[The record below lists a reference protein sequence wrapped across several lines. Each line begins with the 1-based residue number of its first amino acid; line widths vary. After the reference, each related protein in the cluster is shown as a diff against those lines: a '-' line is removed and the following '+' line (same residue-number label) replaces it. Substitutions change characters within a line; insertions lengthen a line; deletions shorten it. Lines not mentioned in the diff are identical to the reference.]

1 MSVSGKLTAAV
12 AWRATS
18 VASSD
23 PGEDNNSI
31 FDFVDIE
38 ANAAGPVQTTL
49 MDQDI
54 NSNEHARQRRELLDL
69 INRLQ
74 AIGLGTE
81 LALPQIACIGSQSVG
96 KSSLIESISG
106 VALPRASGT
115 CTRHVPCPI
124 ECRLKRSEQAWEA
137 IVYLRF
143 ESGKSGYA
151 GKTKEIQFGPQ
162 MTNRMEVQERIRRA
176 QLAILNPTIEPSN
189 FLDAEENASY
199 PSSRSFSQNCVI
211 VALSG
216 NELSDLNFVDLPG
229 LIANVAD
236 DRNVGDIELVK
247 GLVTSYISRPSCLI
261 LLTISC
267 ESDFENQGAGRLARE
282 HDPQGLRT
290 IGVLTKPD
298 RIERGSEG
306 PWISMIKNET
316 ETLRLRHGWFSVKQ
330 PSARQ
335 LEAGMSWSEARGLDE
350 KYFQDT
356 APWSTIE
363 EEWRNRLGCSNLIS
377 HLGETLGKVILSRL
391 PHICDEVDR
400 LIALNASQLDSIP
413 PPPSLDP
420 LAEVLQL
427 VNSFTRDVTQH
438 AQGDPRSGRPGLV
451 QSLVISAKAFQED
464 LRKITPVFQPTN
476 KAENAGTPDTPNFL
490 PPGEQWPS
498 SSEKGLTYWLDDVV
512 ELAEGAR
519 TRELPGEFPFAVIE
533 ELVTRTLVLWRQP
546 VKDVFGRA
554 ERIFVQRLTTLVETH
569 FGPYAHGGLRAAVLK
584 IVFEKLEEC
593 KTATAQEL
601 EFLLDMESL
610 PFTLNSHYYL
620 DYKEKF
626 LKHYATFRNNRS
638 ALGRSL
644 RAQPPSSP
652 RRECAEQPDPL
663 EVALE
668 NLRRAGF
675 EKLSR
680 QDLVKLL
687 PADFSQQAALE
698 IMASARAY
706 YQVAYKRFS
715 DTVPLAVDHRYIRA
729 FERAIQTTLVAGLK
743 ISASDAHDRCTKWMA
758 EPQSVIRKRAELT
771 DRKERLE
778 AARMELME
786 VPGIVEMR
794 ERLSEINHSSRKA
807 RSQTT
812 TAASTTRIAHS
823 LAVVD
828 DTPSETR
835 TPSPPMAF
843 ESIEAAPMVAEV
855 PVYEERVTESAPI
868 ERYTSPREM
877 MGLRPNAAVFSPS
890 LTRSSVVTAVPA
902 APRSASRTYW

>member
-1 MSVSGKLTAAV
+1 MVLEEVSPSAHSVNL
-12 AWRATS
+12 
-18 VASSD
+18 SD
-23 PGEDNNSI
+23 LGDDNNSL
-31 FDFVDIE
+31 FDFVDVE
-38 ANAAGPVQTTL
+38 ADPTTATHSTQ

-54 NSNEHARQRRELLDL
+54 NSNDYARQRRELLDL
-69 INRLQ
+69 IIRLQ
-74 AIGLGTE
+74 AIGLGSE
-81 LALPQIACIGSQSVG
+81 LELPQIACIGSQSVG

-115 CTRHVPCPI
+115 CTRCPI

-137 IVYLRF
+137 TVYLRF
-143 ESGKSGYA
+143 ESGKSGYT
-151 GKTKEIQFGPQ
+151 GRTKETQFGSQ
-162 MTNRMEVQERIRRA
+162 MTDRSDVQERIRRA
-176 QLAILNPTIEPSN
+176 QLAILNPTIEPSE
-189 FLDAEENASY
+189 FLNAESDALY

-211 VALSG
+211 VVLSG

-236 DRNVGDIELVK
+236 DRNIGDIELVK
-247 GLVTSYISRPSCLI
+247 GLVTSYVSRPSCLI

-298 RIERGSEG
+298 RIERGSER

-316 ETLRLRHGWFSVKQ
+316 QSLRLRHGWFSVKQ

-335 LEAGMSWSEARGLDE
+335 LEVGMSWSEARELDE

-363 EEWRNRLGCSNLIS
+363 DEWRKQLGCSNLIN

-400 LIALNASQLDSIP
+400 LIALNASQLESIP

-427 VNSFTRDVTQH
+427 VNSFTRDLTQH
-438 AQGDPRSGRPGLV
+438 VQGDPRSGRPGLV
-451 QSLVISAKAFQED
+451 QSLVMSAKAFQED
-464 LRKITPVFQPTN
+464 LREITPVFQPTD
-476 KAENAGTPDTPNFL
+476 KSDNAGSPDTPNFL
-490 PPGEQWPS
+490 PPGEEWPS
-498 SSEKGLTYWLDDVV
+498 KSEKGLTYWLNDVV

-519 TRELPGEFPFAVIE
+519 TRELPGEFPFAVTE
-533 ELVTRTLVLWRQP
+533 ELVMRTLHLWRQP

-554 ERIFVQRLTTLVETH
+554 ERIFVRRLTALVEAH
-569 FGPYAHGGLRAAVLK
+569 FGQYTHGGLRAVVQK
-584 IVFEKLEEC
+584 IVLEKLEEC
-593 KTATAQEL
+593 KTATVQEL
-601 EFLLDMESL
+601 DFFLEMESL

-644 RAQPPSSP
+644 RAKPSP
-652 RRECAEQPDPL
+652 RWEREETVADPL
-663 EVALE
+663 EAALE

-675 EKLSR
+675 DNLNR

-715 DTVPLAVDHRYIRA
+715 DTVPLAIDHRYVRG
-729 FERAIQTTLVAGLK
+729 FEKAIQSTLVNGLK
-743 ISASDAHDRCTKWMA
+743 ISASDAHDRCSKWMA
-758 EPQSVIRKRAELT
+758 EPQSIVRKRAELN

-786 VPGIVEMR
+786 VPGVVAMR
-794 ERLSEINHSSRKA
+794 ERLSKMNCSSDRA
-807 RSQTT
+807 RLGSRNLS
-812 TAASTTRIAHS
+812 STTQVAHAHTS
-823 LAVVD
+823 SKQKVSSSPSSPVPEPISEAGPYGFAV
-828 DTPSETR
+828 
-835 TPSPPMAF
+835 
-843 ESIEAAPMVAEV
+843 
-855 PVYEERVTESAPI
+855 EERAATPEP
-868 ERYTSPREM
+868 ERETVLSLSPR
-877 MGLRPNAAVFSPS
+877 LFDV
-890 LTRSSVVTAVPA
+890 
-902 APRSASRTYW
+902 

>member
-1 MSVSGKLTAAV
+1 MAL
-12 AWRATS
+12 
-18 VASSD
+18 SD
-23 PGEDNNSI
+23 LADDDNSF
-31 FDFVDIE
+31 FDFVGVDIDP
-38 ANAAGPVQTTL
+38 ATPTPNTL
-49 MDQDI
+49 TDQDI

-69 INRLQ
+69 INRLR
-74 AIGLGTE
+74 AIGLGAE

-115 CTRHVPCPI
+115 CTRCPI
-124 ECRLKRSEQAWEA
+124 ECRLKRSEEAWEA
-137 IVYLRF
+137 TVYLRF
-143 ESGKSGYA
+143 ESGQSGYG
-151 GKTKEIQFGPQ
+151 GKTKEIQFGPR
-162 MTNRMEVQERIRRA
+162 MTDRMEVQERIRRA
-176 QLAILNPTIEPSN
+176 QLAILNPTTEPST
-189 FLDAEENASY
+189 FLDADGNKSY

-236 DRNVGDIELVK
+236 DKNVGDIELVK

-282 HDPQGLRT
+282 YDPQGLRT

-298 RIERGSEG
+298 RIEQGSER
-306 PWISMIKNET
+306 PWISMIKNES
-316 ETLRLRHGWFSVKQ
+316 ESLRLRHGWYSVKQ

-335 LEAGMSWSEARGLDE
+335 LEAGMSWSEARELDE

-363 EEWRNRLGCSNLIS
+363 AEWRNRLGCSHLIS

-400 LIALNASQLDSIP
+400 LIALNASQFESIP

-427 VNSFTRDVTQH
+427 VNSFTRDLTQH
-438 AQGDPRSGRPGLV
+438 VQGDPRSGRSGLV

-476 KAENAGTPDTPNFL
+476 KSDNAGAVDAPNFL

-498 SSEKGLTYWLDDVV
+498 NSEMGLTYWLNDVV

-519 TRELPGEFPFAVIE
+519 TRELPGEFPFAAIE
-533 ELVTRTLVLWRQP
+533 ELVTRTSGLWRQP
-546 VKDVFGRA
+546 VKAVFGRA
-554 ERIFVQRLTTLVETH
+554 ERVFVQRLTLLVEAH
-569 FGPYAHGGLRAAVLK
+569 FGQHAHGGLRAAVLK
-584 IVFEKLEEC
+584 IVLEKLEEC
-593 KTATAQEL
+593 KAATVQEL
-601 EFLLDMESL
+601 DFLLDMESL

-638 ALGRSL
+638 ALGKSL
-644 RAQPPSSP
+644 RARPASGREIESP
-652 RRECAEQPDPL
+652 VDPL

-675 EKLSR
+675 DKLSR
-680 QDLVKLL
+680 GDLVKLL
-687 PADFSQQAALE
+687 PADFSEQAALE

-715 DTVPLAVDHRYIRA
+715 DTIPLAIDHRYVRA
-729 FERAIQTTLVAGLK
+729 FEKTIQATLVAGLK
-743 ISASDAHDRCTKWMA
+743 ISASDAHDRCAKWMA
-758 EPQSVIRKRAELT
+758 EPESIVRKRAELT

-786 VPGIVEMR
+786 VPGVVAMR
-794 ERLSEINHSSRKA
+794 ERLSRTEVSIIGEPAMHM
-807 RSQTT
+807 
-812 TAASTTRIAHS
+812 
-823 LAVVD
+823 
-828 DTPSETR
+828 PEESETHVR
-835 TPSPPMAF
+835 QVKVSPERS
-843 ESIEAAPMVAEV
+843 ES
-855 PVYEERVTESAPI
+855 SN
-868 ERYTSPREM
+868 PRDMM
-877 MGLRPNAAVFSPS
+877 MGLRPQAPIFSPS
-890 LTRSSVVTAVPA
+890 NTPRPTVTAVPA
-902 APRSASRTYW
+902 TPRPSSKPYGW

>member
-1 MSVSGKLTAAV
+1 
-12 AWRATS
+12 
-18 VASSD
+18 
-23 PGEDNNSI
+23 
-31 FDFVDIE
+31 
-38 ANAAGPVQTTL
+38 

-54 NSNEHARQRRELLDL
+54 NSNDYARQRRELLDL
-69 INRLQ
+69 IIRLQ
-74 AIGLGTE
+74 AIGLGSE
-81 LALPQIACIGSQSVG
+81 LELPQIACIGSQSVG

-115 CTRHVPCPI
+115 CTRCPI

-137 IVYLRF
+137 TVYLRF
-143 ESGKSGYA
+143 ESGKSGYT
-151 GKTKEIQFGPQ
+151 GRTKETQFGSQ
-162 MTNRMEVQERIRRA
+162 MTDRSDVQERIRRA
-176 QLAILNPTIEPSN
+176 QLAILNPTIEPSE
-189 FLDAEENASY
+189 FLNAESDALY
-199 PSSRSFSQNCVI
+199 PSSRSFSQNCI
-211 VALSG
+211 CRAS
-216 NELSDLNFVDLPG
+216 

-236 DRNVGDIELVK
+236 DRNIGDIELVK
-247 GLVTSYISRPSCLI
+247 GLVTSYVSRPSCLI

-298 RIERGSEG
+298 RIERGSER

-316 ETLRLRHGWFSVKQ
+316 QSLRLRHGWFSVKQ

-335 LEAGMSWSEARGLDE
+335 LEAGMSWSEARELDE

-363 EEWRNRLGCSNLIS
+363 DEWRKQLGCSNLIN

-400 LIALNASQLDSIP
+400 LIALNASQLESIP

-427 VNSFTRDVTQH
+427 VNSFTRDLTQH
-438 AQGDPRSGRPGLV
+438 V
-451 QSLVISAKAFQED
+451 QVAVEI
-464 LRKITPVFQPTN
+464 
-476 KAENAGTPDTPNFL
+476 
-490 PPGEQWPS
+490 
-498 SSEKGLTYWLDDVV
+498 EKGLTYWLNDVV

-519 TRELPGEFPFAVIE
+519 TRELPGEFPFAVTE
-533 ELVTRTLVLWRQP
+533 ELVMRTLHLWRQP

-554 ERIFVQRLTTLVETH
+554 ERIFVRRLTALVEAH
-569 FGPYAHGGLRAAVLK
+569 FGQYTHGGLRAVVQK
-584 IVFEKLEEC
+584 IVLEKLEEC
-593 KTATAQEL
+593 KTVTVQEL
-601 EFLLDMESL
+601 DFLLEMESL

-644 RAQPPSSP
+644 RAKPSP
-652 RRECAEQPDPL
+652 RREREETVADPL
-663 EVALE
+663 EAALE

-675 EKLSR
+675 DNLNR

-715 DTVPLAVDHRYIRA
+715 DTVPLAIDHRYVRG
-729 FERAIQTTLVAGLK
+729 FEKAIQSTLVNGLK
-743 ISASDAHDRCTKWMA
+743 ISASDAHDRCSKWMA
-758 EPQSVIRKRAELT
+758 EPQSIVRKRAELN

-786 VPGIVEMR
+786 VPGVVAMR
-794 ERLSEINHSSRKA
+794 ERLSKMNCSSDRA
-807 RSQTT
+807 RLGSRNLS
-812 TAASTTRIAHS
+812 STTQVAHAHTS
-823 LAVVD
+823 SKQKVSSSPSSPVPEPISEAGPYGFAV
-828 DTPSETR
+828 
-835 TPSPPMAF
+835 
-843 ESIEAAPMVAEV
+843 
-855 PVYEERVTESAPI
+855 EERAATPEP
-868 ERYTSPREM
+868 ERETVLSLSP
-877 MGLRPNAAVFSPS
+877 GI
-890 LTRSSVVTAVPA
+890 
-902 APRSASRTYW
+902 

>member
-1 MSVSGKLTAAV
+1 MSVQLAAFP
-12 AWRATS
+12 S
-18 VASSD
+18 PSIASSALAD
-23 PGEDNNSI
+23 EDNSF
-31 FDFVDIE
+31 FDFVGVETD
-38 ANAAGPVQTTL
+38 AAAPAPSTL

-69 INRLQ
+69 INRLR
-74 AIGLGTE
+74 AIGLGAE

-115 CTRHVPCPI
+115 CTRCPI
-124 ECRLKRSEQAWEA
+124 ECRLKRSEEAWEA
-137 IVYLRF
+137 TVYLRF
-143 ESGKSGYA
+143 ESGQSGYT
-151 GKTKEIQFGPQ
+151 GKTKEIEFGPR
-162 MTNRMEVQERIRRA
+162 MTDRREVQERIRRA
-176 QLAILNPTIEPSN
+176 QLAILNPTTEPSA
-189 FLDAEENASY
+189 FLNADENKSY

-236 DRNVGDIELVK
+236 DKNVGDIDLVK
-247 GLVTSYISRPSCLI
+247 ELVTSYISRPSCLI

-282 HDPQGLRT
+282 YDPQGFRT

-298 RIERGSEG
+298 RIERGSER
-306 PWISMIKNET
+306 PWISMVKNES
-316 ETLRLRHGWFSVKQ
+316 ELLRLRHGWFSVKQ

-335 LEAGMSWSEARGLDE
+335 LEAGMSWSEARELDE

-363 EEWRNRLGCSNLIS
+363 EEWRKRLGCSHLIS

-400 LIALNASQLDSIP
+400 LIALNASQLETIP

-427 VNSFTRDVTQH
+427 VNSFTRDLTQH
-438 AQGDPRSGRPGLV
+438 VQGDPRSGRPGLV

-476 KAENAGTPDTPNFL
+476 KAENAEAVDTPNFL
-490 PPGEQWPS
+490 PPGEKWPS
-498 SSEKGLTYWLDDVV
+498 RSEKGLTYWLDDVV

-533 ELVTRTLVLWRQP
+533 ELVMRTLGLWRQP

-554 ERIFVQRLTTLVETH
+554 ERVFVQRLTTLVEAH
-569 FGPYAHGGLRAAVLK
+569 FGQHAHGGLRAAVLK
-584 IVFEKLEEC
+584 IVLEKLDEC
-593 KTATAQEL
+593 KTATVQEL

-626 LKHYATFRNNRS
+626 LKHYAMFRNNRS
-638 ALGRSL
+638 ALGKSL
-644 RAQPPSSP
+644 RARPPSNWEETIES
-652 RRECAEQPDPL
+652 PDPL

-675 EKLSR
+675 HKLSR
-680 QDLVKLL
+680 EDLVKLL

-698 IMASARAY
+698 MMASSRAY

-715 DTVPLAVDHRYIRA
+715 DTIPLAIDHRYIRA
-729 FERAIQTTLVAGLK
+729 FEKTIQATLVAGLK
-743 ISASDAHDRCTKWMA
+743 ISASDAHDRCAKWMA
-758 EPQSVIRKRAELT
+758 EPQSVVRKRAELT

-786 VPGIVEMR
+786 VPGVVAMR
-794 ERLSEINHSSRKA
+794 EKLSRMNRPHHQTRSR
-807 RSQTT
+807 T
-812 TAASTTRIAHS
+812 
-823 LAVVD
+823 D
-828 DTPSETR
+828 
-835 TPSPPMAF
+835 
-843 ESIEAAPMVAEV
+843 AAPSNDRALHNPPVSEYASSEAGDTMALSTVVSEV
-855 PVYEERVTESAPI
+855 LPTTLEEPVGREIVQQSDAP
-868 ERYTSPREM
+868 RQPSLRDMM
-877 MGLRPNAAVFSPS
+877 MGLRAQAPAFSPS
-890 LTRSSVVTAVPA
+890 GIHKSAVTAVPA
-902 APRSASRTYW
+902 TPRPVSRPYGW

>member
-1 MSVSGKLTAAV
+1 MSSPSA
-12 AWRATS
+12 
-18 VASSD
+18 ASSD
-23 PGEDNNSI
+23 LGEENNSF
-31 FDFVDIE
+31 FDFVDVGI
-38 ANAAGPVQTTL
+38 NVAAPTQVTL

-74 AIGLGTE
+74 AIGLGAE
-81 LALPQIACIGSQSVG
+81 LALPQIACISSQSVG

-115 CTRHVPCPI
+115 CTRCPI
-124 ECRLKRSEQAWEA
+124 ECRLKRSEQEWEA
-137 IVYLRF
+137 TVYLRF
-143 ESGKSGYA
+143 ESGKSGYT
-151 GKTKEIQFGPQ
+151 GKTKEIQFGSQ
-162 MTNRMEVQERIRRA
+162 MTDRMEVQERIRRA
-176 QLAILNPTIEPSN
+176 QLAILNPSIEPST
-189 FLDAEENASY
+189 FLNAEGNASY

-211 VALSG
+211 VVLSG

-247 GLVTSYISRPSCLI
+247 ELVTSYISRPSCLI

-298 RIERGSEG
+298 RIERGSEQ
-306 PWISMIKNET
+306 PWISMIRNET

-335 LEAGMSWSEARGLDE
+335 LEAGMSWSEARELDE
-350 KYFQDT
+350 KYFQDN

-363 EEWRNRLGCSNLIS
+363 EEWRKRLGCSNLIN

-400 LIALNASQLDSIP
+400 LIALNASQLESIP
-413 PPPSLDP
+413 PPPSLDA

-427 VNSFTRDVTQH
+427 INSFSRDVTQH
-438 AQGDPRSGRPGLV
+438 VQGDPRSGRAGLV
-451 QSLVISAKAFQED
+451 QSLVISAKAFQDE

-476 KAENAGTPDTPNFL
+476 KGDNEGAPDIPNFL
-490 PPGEQWPS
+490 PPGEHWPPR
-498 SSEKGLTYWLDDVV
+498 SEKGLTYWLDDVV

-533 ELVTRTLVLWRQP
+533 ELVKRTLELWRQP
-546 VKDVFGRA
+546 AKDVFGRA
-554 ERIFVQRLTTLVETH
+554 EVIFVQRLTTLVETH
-569 FGPYAHGGLRAAVLK
+569 FGQYAHGGLRAAVLK
-584 IVFEKLEEC
+584 VVLEKLDEC
-593 KTATAQEL
+593 KTATVQEL
-601 EFLLDMESL
+601 DFLLDMESL

-626 LKHYATFRNNRS
+626 LKHYTTFRNNRS

-644 RAQPPSSP
+644 RARPPSNLEMEHVS
-652 RRECAEQPDPL
+652 DPL

-680 QDLVKLL
+680 KDLVKLL
-687 PADFSQQAALE
+687 PADFSDQAALE

-715 DTVPLAVDHRYIRA
+715 DTIPLAIDHRYIRA
-729 FERAIQTTLVAGLK
+729 FERAIQNTLVARLK
-743 ISASDAHDRCTKWMA
+743 ISASDAHERCAKWMA
-758 EPQSVIRKRAELT
+758 EPQSVVRKRAELT

-778 AARMELME
+778 AARIELME
-786 VPGIVEMR
+786 VPGVIAMR
-794 ERLSEINHSSRKA
+794 ERMSKIGRPFRHARSKATAAPSVSQIIHSSA
-807 RSQTT
+807 LTDGS
-812 TAASTTRIAHS
+812 SSEAHALS
-823 LAVVD
+823 
-828 DTPSETR
+828 S
-835 TPSPPMAF
+835 
-843 ESIEAAPMVAEV
+843 
-855 PVYEERVTESAPI
+855 SAPI
-868 ERYTSPREM
+868 SPPQANSDM
-877 MGLRPNAAVFSPS
+877 L
-890 LTRSSVVTAVPA
+890 SVVDESPVIEAF
-902 APRSASRTYW
+902 APSGRWSEVFQSSGNDGFEARGSRVQSLRHS

>member
-1 MSVSGKLTAAV
+1 MSSP
-12 AWRATS
+12 S

-23 PGEDNNSI
+23 LGEDDNSL
-31 FDFVDIE
+31 FAFVDID
-38 ANAAGPVQTTL
+38 ANAGMAQATL

-69 INRLQ
+69 IIRLQ

-115 CTRHVPCPI
+115 CTRCPI

-137 IVYLRF
+137 TVYLRF
-143 ESGKSGYA
+143 ENGKSGYV
-151 GKTKEIQFGPQ
+151 GKTTEIQFGSQ
-162 MTNRMEVQERIRRA
+162 MTERMEVQERIRRA
-176 QLAILNPTIEPSN
+176 QLAILNPTIEPLT
-189 FLDAEENASY
+189 FLNAEESRSY

-247 GLVTSYISRPSCLI
+247 ELVTSYISRPSCLI

-267 ESDFENQGAGRLARE
+267 ENDFENQGAGRLARE
-282 HDPQGLRT
+282 YDPQGLRT

-298 RIERGSEG
+298 RIERGSEQ

-335 LEAGMSWSEARGLDE
+335 LEGGMSWSEARELDE

-363 EEWRNRLGCSNLIS
+363 EEWRKRLGCSNLIS

-400 LIALNASQLDSIP
+400 LIALNASQLESIP

-427 VNSFTRDVTQH
+427 VNSFTRDITHHV
-438 AQGDPRSGRPGLV
+438 QGDPRSGRPGLV

-476 KAENAGTPDTPNFL
+476 RGDDAEAPDTPNFL
-490 PPGEQWPS
+490 PPGERWPS
-498 SSEKGLTYWLDDVV
+498 RSEKGLTYWLDDIV

-519 TRELPGEFPFAVIE
+519 TRELPGEFPFAVTE
-533 ELVTRTLVLWRQP
+533 ELVTRTMELWRQP
-546 VKDVFGRA
+546 VKEVFGRA

-569 FGPYAHGGLRAAVLK
+569 FGQHAHGGLRAAIQK
-584 IVFEKLEEC
+584 IVLEKLDEC

-601 EFLLDMESL
+601 NFLLDMESF

-644 RAQPPSSP
+644 RARPPSN
-652 RRECAEQPDPL
+652 QPTERADPL

-675 EKLSR
+675 ERLSR
-680 QDLVKLL
+680 GDLVKLL

-698 IMASARAY
+698 IMAGARAY

-715 DTVPLAVDHRYIRA
+715 DTIPLAIDHRYVRA

-743 ISASDAHDRCTKWMA
+743 ISASDAHDRCAKWMA
-758 EPQSVIRKRAELT
+758 ESQSVVRKRAELT

-786 VPGIVEMR
+786 VPGVVAMR
-794 ERLSEINHSSRKA
+794 ERLSRIDRAPRQA
-807 RSQTT
+807 RSRTT
-812 TAASTTRIAHS
+812 KLPTSPDVRS
-823 LAVVD
+823 SVVVD
-828 DTPSETR
+828 ETYSET
-835 TPSPPMAF
+835 
-843 ESIEAAPMVAEV
+843 EEV
-855 PVYEERVTESAPI
+855 PRAVTPVTVEAVAALSVYEPEVIHEIS
-868 ERYTSPREM
+868 YSSPREM
-877 MGLRPNAAVFSPS
+877 MGLRPHAPVFSPS
-890 LTRSSVVTAVPA
+890 STLTPGVTAVPA
-902 APRSASRTYW
+902 TPRPAPRFGW

>member
-1 MSVSGKLTAAV
+1 MSSP
-12 AWRATS
+12 S
-18 VASSD
+18 VAPSD
-23 PGEDNNSI
+23 VGEDENSL
-31 FDFVDIE
+31 FDFVDID
-38 ANAAGPVQTTL
+38 ANGTNSVQATL

-69 INRLQ
+69 IIRLQ

-115 CTRHVPCPI
+115 CTRCPI
-124 ECRLKRSEQAWEA
+124 ECRLKHSEQAWEA
-137 IVYLRF
+137 VVYLRF
-143 ESGKSGYA
+143 ESGKSGYV
-151 GKTKEIQFGPQ
+151 GKTKEVQFGAP
-162 MTNRMEVQERIRRA
+162 MTQRMEVQERIRRA
-176 QLAILNPTIEPSN
+176 QLAILNPTIEPST
-189 FLDAEENASY
+189 FLNAEDSSY

-216 NELSDLNFVDLPG
+216 SELSDLNFVDLPG

-236 DRNVGDIELVK
+236 DKNVGDIDLVK
-247 GLVTSYISRPSCLI
+247 GLVTSYINRPSCLI

-267 ESDFENQGAGRLARE
+267 ENDFENQGAGRLARE

-298 RIERGSEG
+298 RIERGSEQ
-306 PWISMIKNET
+306 PWIDMIKNET

-335 LEAGMSWSEARGLDE
+335 LAAGMSWSEARELDE

-363 EEWRNRLGCSNLIS
+363 EEWRKRLGCSNLIS
-377 HLGETLGKVILSRL
+377 HLGDTLAKVILSRL

-400 LIALNASQLDSIP
+400 LIALNVSQLESIP

-427 VNSFTRDVTQH
+427 VNSFTRDVTH
-438 AQGDPRSGRPGLV
+438 HVQGDARSGRSGLV

-464 LRKITPVFQPTN
+464 LRMITPVFQPTN
-476 KAENAGTPDTPNFL
+476 KGENTEAPGTPNFL

-498 SSEKGLTYWLDDVV
+498 RSEKGLTYWLDDVV

-519 TRELPGEFPFAVIE
+519 TRELPGEFPFAVTE
-533 ELVTRTLVLWRQP
+533 ELVTRTMELWRQP

-554 ERIFVQRLTTLVETH
+554 ERIFVQRLTALVEIH
-569 FGPYAHGGLRAAVLK
+569 FGQHAHGGLRAAILK
-584 IVFEKLEEC
+584 IVLEKLDEC
-593 KTATAQEL
+593 KKATTQEL
-601 EFLLDMESL
+601 DFLLDMESL

-626 LKHYATFRNNRS
+626 LKHYATLCNNRS

-644 RAQPPSSP
+644 KARPSPKLQVMERAPS
-652 RRECAEQPDPL
+652 PDPL

-675 EKLSR
+675 ERLSR
-680 QDLVKLL
+680 GDLVKLL

-698 IMASARAY
+698 IMAGARAY

-715 DTVPLAVDHRYIRA
+715 DTIPLAIDHRYVRA
-729 FERAIQTTLVAGLK
+729 FERTIQATLVAGLK
-743 ISASDAHDRCTKWMA
+743 ISASDAHDRCAKWMA
-758 EPQSVIRKRAELT
+758 EPQSVVRKRAELT

-786 VPGIVEMR
+786 VPGVVVMR
-794 ERLSEINHSSRKA
+794 ERWSRTDRTSRQA
-807 RSQTT
+807 RPKTT
-812 TAASTTRIAHS
+812 TRPQTSQHVDSPISVAQTPIDPEEILVLTPR
-823 LAVVD
+823 VV
-828 DTPSETR
+828 TPVEEEEV
-835 TPSPPMAF
+835 TPQ
-843 ESIEAAPMVAEV
+843 
-855 PVYEERVTESAPI
+855 VYYEREDGREWPYS
-868 ERYTSPREM
+868 SPRDM
-877 MGLRPNAAVFSPS
+877 MGLRPQAPVFSPS
-890 LTRSSVVTAVPA
+890 TPRSTVTAVPA
-902 APRSASRTYW
+902 TPRPATRFGW

>member
-1 MSVSGKLTAAV
+1 
-12 AWRATS
+12 
-18 VASSD
+18 
-23 PGEDNNSI
+23 
-31 FDFVDIE
+31 
-38 ANAAGPVQTTL
+38 

-54 NSNEHARQRRELLDL
+54 NSNEYARQRRELLDL
-69 INRLQ
+69 INRLR
-74 AIGLGTE
+74 AIGLGAE

-106 VALPRASGT
+106 IALPRASGT
-115 CTRHVPCPI
+115 CTRCPI
-124 ECRLKRSEQAWEA
+124 ECRLKRSEEAWEA

-143 ESGKSGYA
+143 ESGQSGYT
-151 GKTKEIQFGPQ
+151 GKTKEIEFGPR
-162 MTNRMEVQERIRRA
+162 MTDRMEVQERIRRA
-176 QLAILNPTIEPSN
+176 QLAILNPTTEPST
-189 FLDAEENASY
+189 FLSANENKSY

-236 DRNVGDIELVK
+236 DKNVGDIDLVK

-282 HDPQGLRT
+282 YDPQGLRT

-298 RIERGSEG
+298 RIEWGSER
-306 PWISMIKNET
+306 PWISMIKNES
-316 ETLRLRHGWFSVKQ
+316 ESLRLRHGWFSVKQ

-335 LEAGMSWSEARGLDE
+335 LEAGMSWSEARELDE

-363 EEWRNRLGCSNLIS
+363 EGWRKRLGCSHLIS

-391 PHICDEVDR
+391 PNICDEVDR
-400 LIALNASQLDSIP
+400 LIALNASQLESIP
-413 PPPSLDP
+413 PLPLLDP

-427 VNSFTRDVTQH
+427 VNSFTRDLTQH
-438 AQGDPRSGRPGLV
+438 VQGDPRSGRPGLV
-451 QSLVISAKAFQED
+451 QSLVLSAKAFQED

-476 KAENAGTPDTPNFL
+476 KAENADAPGTPDFL
-490 PPGEQWPS
+490 PSGERWPS
-498 SSEKGLTYWLDDVV
+498 RSEKGLTYWLDDVV

-533 ELVTRTLVLWRQP
+533 ELVMRTLGLWRQP

-554 ERIFVQRLTTLVETH
+554 ERVFVQRLTALVEAH
-569 FGPYAHGGLRAAVLK
+569 FGQHAHGGLRAAVLK
-584 IVFEKLEEC
+584 IVLEKLDEC
-593 KTATAQEL
+593 KTATVQEL

-638 ALGRSL
+638 ALGKSL
-644 RAQPPSSP
+644 RARPSSNS
-652 RRECAEQPDPL
+652 EEKSVPDPL

-668 NLRRAGF
+668 NLRKAGF
-675 EKLSR
+675 NKLSR
-680 QDLVKLL
+680 GDLVKLL

-698 IMASARAY
+698 MMASARAY
-706 YQVAYKRFS
+706 YQGQFAYKRFS
-715 DTVPLAVDHRYIRA
+715 DTIPLAIDHRYIRA
-729 FERAIQTTLVAGLK
+729 FEKTIQTNLVAGLK
-743 ISASDAHDRCTKWMA
+743 ISASDAHDRCAKWMA
-758 EPQSVIRKRAELT
+758 EPQSVVRKRAELT

-786 VPGIVEMR
+786 VPGVVAMR
-794 ERLSEINHSSRKA
+794 EKLSRMDRPPRQA
-807 RSQTT
+807 RSRA
-812 TAASTTRIAHS
+812 AASTSTER
-823 LAVVD
+823 VVD
-828 DTPSETR
+828 TSSGAEDIFAAPPASRPDTPVE
-835 TPSPPMAF
+835 
-843 ESIEAAPMVAEV
+843 EAVECV
-855 PVYEERVTESAPI
+855 TTESAYQPVS
-868 ERYTSPREM
+868 ESPPETAEYSSPRVSNT
-877 MGLRPNAAVFSPS
+877 LK
-890 LTRSSVVTAVPA
+890 
-902 APRSASRTYW
+902 